1 MTKISISPAAQL
13 AALATLG
20 AGVAAAVAANLPEVQ
35 RYLKVR
41 RM

>member
-1 MTKISISPAAQL
+1 MKEITISPTAQV
-13 AALATLG
+13 AALAVIG
-20 AGVAAAVAANLPEVQ
+20 AAVAAGVAANLPEVQ